1 MRQGRVVRQGE
12 EGDRERSE
20 TGRGVRQGELDRERS
35 ETGRGV
41 RQGEE

>member
-1 MRQGRVVRQGE
+1 MV
-12 EGDRERSE
+12 
-20 TGRGVRQGELDRERS
+20 TGRGVRQGEDLDRERS